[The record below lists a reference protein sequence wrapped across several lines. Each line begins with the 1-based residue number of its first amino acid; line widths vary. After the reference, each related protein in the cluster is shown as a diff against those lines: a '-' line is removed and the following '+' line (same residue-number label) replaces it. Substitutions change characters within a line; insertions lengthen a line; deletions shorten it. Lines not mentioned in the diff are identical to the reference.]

1 MISIFWSANPAR
13 VAQRWIAKDIRSSS
27 GQSACA
33 FNTIYCCCICQLLL
47 VYTTMCQFKIHEQA
61 QAKENWEHIIYWIP
75 WVFIP
80 CTVWYNRCVD
90 IQNSHDNG
98 CTLTPANRNDDL
110 NFLHILRKHGHD
122 RDYLLNWLTDYITR
136 LKHGGIQKALL
147 LGFYAPTILALF
159 FSVIVIELLKSCVS
173 KSISGLTTSWMCGW
187 H

>member
-61 QAKENWEHIIYWIP
+61 QAKENWEHIIYWVP

-122 RDYLLNWLTDYITR
+122 RGYLFKLTYRLYYSLKTRWRSESPPLRFLHPYYIST
-136 LKHGGIQKALL
+136 
-147 LGFYAPTILALF
+147 FLF
-159 FSVIVIELLKSCVS
+159 CDCYRTPEIVRFQID
-173 KSISGLTTSWMCGW
+173 
-187 H
+187 

>member
-61 QAKENWEHIIYWIP
+61 QAKENWEHIIYWVP

-90 IQNSHDNG
+90 IQNSHYNG
-98 CTLTPANRNDDL
+98 CTLTSAYRNDDL

-122 RDYLLNWLTDYITR
+122 RDYLFKLTYRLYYSLKTRWRSESPPLRFLHPYYIST
-136 LKHGGIQKALL
+136 
-147 LGFYAPTILALF
+147 FLF
-159 FSVIVIELLKSCVS
+159 SDCYRNPEIVRFQID
-173 KSISGLTTSWMCGW
+173 
-187 H
+187 

>member
-1 MISIFWSANPAR
+1 MISIFWSTNPACI
-13 VAQRWIAKDIRSSS
+13 AQRWIAKDIRSSS

-33 FNTIYCCCICQLLL
+33 FNTIYCCCICELLL

-61 QAKENWEHIIYWIP
+61 QAKENWEHIIYWVP

-110 NFLHILRKHGHD
+110 NFLHILRKHGYD
-122 RDYLLNWLTDYITR
+122 RDYLFKLTYRLYYSLKTR
-136 LKHGGIQKALL
+136 WRSESLL
-147 LGFYAPTILALF
+147 LRFLHPYCISTFLF
-159 FSVIVIELLKSCVS
+159 SDCCRNPEIVRFQID
-173 KSISGLTTSWMCGW
+173 
-187 H
+187 